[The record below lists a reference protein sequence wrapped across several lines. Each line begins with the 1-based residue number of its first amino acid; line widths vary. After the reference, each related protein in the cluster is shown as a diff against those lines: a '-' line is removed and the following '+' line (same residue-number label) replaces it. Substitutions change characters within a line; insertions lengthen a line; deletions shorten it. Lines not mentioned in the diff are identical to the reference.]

1 MYIFIYNLKK
11 NQKEPKK
18 DEGGGT
24 EKYAYTRYMDYKF
37 NVKIIP
43 PAEFMLGDNV
53 NVDHSTDTPIYTML
67 KTAISI
73 LLFYFFADIWR
84 QIEKDE
90 TIYNCQSNP
99 NRFAH
104 HTQYGAGSIS
114 IHLSR
119 NALQRANRLHDGL
132 DVFHA

>member
-1 MYIFIYNLKK
+1 MYAPRPVFKPHHNAVPDGVVPYISCSDLF
-11 NQKEPKK
+11 
-18 DEGGGT
+18 
-24 EKYAYTRYMDYKF
+24 DYKF

-43 PAEFMLGDNV
+43 FAEFIWGDND

-90 TIYNCQSNP
+90 TIYS
-99 NRFAH
+99 AKG
-104 HTQYGAGSIS
+104 YYS
-114 IHLSR
+114 
-119 NALQRANRLHDGL
+119 
-132 DVFHA
+132 